1 MALSPHMCNQYLVSY
16 SLSLNSEERYSF
28 SPRLY
33 LYHPTKDMTY
43 PGLDPLLL
51 LFRSL

>member
-1 MALSPHMCNQYLVSY
+1 MCNQELASY
-16 SLSLNSEERYSF
+16 SLFLNSGERYSF
-28 SPRLY
+28 SPGFY

-43 PGLDPLLL
+43 PSLDLLLL